1 MTTVVSTTSRPGQ
14 AEPAGSTRQQNPVVR
29 YVRHCFVLA
38 KRSLTKTFRN
48 PESLVDVTLQPVI
61 FLAMFTY
68 IFGGAIASGSQSQYL
83 QFLLP
88 GILGQTIAMS
98 GIALGSNMNTD
109 IQKGVFDRFRSLPIG
124 RSAPLV
130 GGVLADAM
138 RYLILLV
145 VTLGVG
151 MSMGFRFHSSIGAVI
166 GGCALVIAFAL
177 CFVWVAVFIG
187 MKVRTSGAVTGLS
200 MLIVM
205 PLSFISNVFV
215 PTKTM
220 PDWLQWFASDVN
232 PMSHLVGAMR
242 GLFGGHAWGADVLWT
257 LAWMA
262 VLLIVFVP
270 LAVRAYL
277 KRV

>member
-1 MTTVVSTTSRPGQ
+1 MSTTMSTVSDTERNPPQQ
-14 AEPAGSTRQQNPVVR
+14 AAGEHNRMAD
-29 YVRHCFVLA
+29 YLRHCLVLA

-48 PESLVDVTLQPVI
+48 PESLVDVTIQPVI

-68 IFGGAIASGSQSQYL
+68 IFGGAIAGGSQSQYL

-124 RSAPLV
+124 RSVPLV
-130 GGVLADAM
+130 GGVLADVV

-145 VTLGVG
+145 ITLGIG
-151 MSMGFRFHSSIGAVI
+151 SIMGFRFHASVAAVVGGCLLVI
-166 GGCALVIAFAL
+166 GFAL

-187 MKVRTSGAVTGLS
+187 MKVRTSGAVTGIS

-205 PLSFISNVFV
+205 PLTFGSNVFV
-215 PTKTM
+215 PTHTM
-220 PDWLQWFASDVN
+220 PGWLQSFVQVN
-232 PMSHLVGAMR
+232 PMSHLVGALR
-242 GLFGGHAWGADVLWT
+242 GLFGGQAWGSDVVWT

-262 VLLIVFVP
+262 VLLLVFVP
-270 LAVRAYL
+270 LALRAYL